1 MDTSILED
9 IGLTNAEIKVYMA
22 LLELGSSSAGPI
34 IEKSKLQSSVVHMT
48 LNKLL
53 DKGFISFTK
62 AGQRRLYQATN
73 PKHIIEF
80 IEGKKERFEEIRNIN
95 KEFNVQDET
104 GNKIYPGTGNA
115 SNPQTTQYLEAF
127 MKLYPSKE
135 LPTFVRKKWSNV
147 KKLLQ
152 KKSNH
157 KISGFFEE

>member
-1 MDTSILED
+1 MFVLMKS
-9 IGLTNAEIKVYMA
+9 NRIKT
-22 LLELGSSSAGPI
+22 P
-34 IEKSKLQSSVVHMT
+34 
-48 LNKLL
+48 
-53 DKGFISFTK
+53 
-62 AGQRRLYQATN
+62 
-73 PKHIIEF
+73 
-80 IEGKKERFEEIRNIN
+80 KERFEEIRNIN